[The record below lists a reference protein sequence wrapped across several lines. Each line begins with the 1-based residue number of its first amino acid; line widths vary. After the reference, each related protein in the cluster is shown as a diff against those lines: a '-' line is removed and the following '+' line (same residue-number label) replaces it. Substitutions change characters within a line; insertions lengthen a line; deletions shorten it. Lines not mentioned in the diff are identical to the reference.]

1 LRGERLIMVRIEVKE
16 TDEQKARSMAIIE
29 AGPDMLKLYNRSSET
44 GKQILRL
51 FVLLDEA
58 TQDKALEM
66 MRESGGT
73 NE

>member
-1 LRGERLIMVRIEVKE
+1 MVRIEVKE

-58 TQDKALEM
+58 TQDCEW
-66 MRESGGT
+66 
-73 NE
+73 